1 MLRIGH
7 DSCNFGLKLLT
18 IVSMKQGMTAQ
29 QVNTLNTKLNELRAL
44 TVQALISNILTA
56 QHVADATRTVNRLK
70 AGSR

>member
-18 IVSMKQGMTAQ
+18 NVSMKQGMTAQ
-29 QVNTLNTKLNELRAL
+29 QVNTLNSKLNELRAL
-44 TVQALISNILTA
+44 AVQAQISNILTA

-70 AGSR
+70 GLK